1 MVHKPLK
8 PGFADAV
15 EVQKHLL
22 ADGLRPIKEA
32 VRWTSFSFS
41 PIASIAIKAWMFA
54 KTTKSSSTWDS
65 SRKLYRLSRTVSSV
79 NWSEHWLL
87 FNPRRH
93 PHPSYMNFCTLVMIL
108 SLFSVWLQ
116 SISTLVDSSILR
128 LWYKPS
134 YLAVTRATHF
144 PWESL
149 NRKLTVIM
157 QSEKF
162 AALF

>member
-1 MVHKPLK
+1 
-8 PGFADAV
+8 
-15 EVQKHLL
+15 
-22 ADGLRPIKEA
+22 
-32 VRWTSFSFS
+32 
-41 PIASIAIKAWMFA
+41 MFA

-116 SISTLVDSSILR
+116 SISTLVDSSILQ

-134 YLAVTRATHF
+134 YKNNKKLVIYFTLSFSFALHCIARFKNFGCELLYRAAPRRTDWIQWVNI
-144 PWESL
+144 PWMRQTAESFESSEL
-149 NRKLTVIM
+149 FHTVIEP
-157 QSEKF
+157 S
-162 AALF
+162 